1 MREGGWKRDRAKT
14 EGEVGVR
21 VMDLCPSPRRIRSL
35 IFVKVGC
42 YSCCWL
48 YRREVR
54 QLGLEKW
61 DEGMNGLFMCTK
73 RGGREE
79 RGDKRENEEKCG
91 DGLTV
96 KCALVVCVAGFAL
109 VSLVF

>member
-1 MREGGWKRDRAKT
+1 MGGKGKERRQR
-14 EGEVGVR
+14 GRGGGRVR

-54 QLGLEKW
+54 RLGLEKW

-73 RGGREE
+73 RRGREE
-79 RGDKRENEEKCG
+79 RGG
-91 DGLTV
+91 DSKGE
-96 KCALVVCVAGFAL
+96 
-109 VSLVF
+109 